1 MATKIAP
8 PAALAVLG
16 MGKMGAAM
24 ALRLRECGVAVS
36 IYNRSPAKA
45 ESVRAAAL
53 DGACLTNTS
62 ASAAVERTIAGST

>member
-1 MATKIAP
+1 MAATAAP
-8 PAALAVLG
+8 RAGLAVLG

-45 ESVRAAAL
+45 ESVRAVSL
-53 DGACLTNTS
+53 DGACV
-62 ASAAVERTIAGST
+62 A